1 MVFLVQ
7 EVIIFNTSR
16 IELKKSNL
24 KNNIQFLNST
34 IGRNR
39 KLSIVVKGNA
49 YGHGYENFI
58 TLLKGQGIDHFS
70 VFSAQEAYQ
79 VHKYLDKTDSL
90 MIMGDTPVEALEWV
104 INNGVEIFVFNIE
117 RLKNLS
123 IMAKRLKKKA
133 RIHLEFETGMKR
145 TGIEERKINEVIQ
158 FLKKNYEYL
167 ELRGVSTHLA
177 GAESIS
183 NFLRIKEQIKTF
195 KRIKKTFKDSGLK
208 VRYFHSACSA
218 AAIRYPETRMD
229 LIRVGIL
236 SYGFWP
242 SQETLIEYLNQS
254 RTQKNPLKRVIEWKT
269 SVMAIKTVSRGDF
282 IGYGSSFQATR
293 EMKLAVLPVGYETGF
308 SRALSN
314 KGSVLIDGQYA
325 YVVGTVNMNAV
336 TVNVTHI
343 PDVKIGD
350 EAVIIGKQGKNEI
363 SVAAFSDLG
372 EQLNYELLTR
382 LPLNIPRKVVP

>member
-1 MVFLVQ
+1 MPRRKV
-7 EVIIFNTSR
+7 IFNTSR

-24 KNNIQFLNST
+24 KNNIQFLNTT
-34 IGRNR
+34 IGQNR

-49 YGHGYENFI
+49 YGHGYDNYI
-58 TLLKGQGIDHFS
+58 PMLKNQGVDHFS
-70 VFSAQEAYQ
+70 VFSAQEAFE
-79 VHKYLDKTDSL
+79 VKKYIEKSDAL
-90 MIMGDTPVEALEWV
+90 MIMGDTPAEALDWIVE
-104 INNGVEIFVFNIE
+104 NEVEIFVFNLE
-117 RLKNLS
+117 RLKFLLTV
-123 IMAKRLKKKA
+123 AKRLKKKA

-145 TGIEERKINEVIQ
+145 TGIEEKKIEEVFRIV
-158 FLKKNYEYL
+158 KKNIDL
-167 ELRGVSTHLA
+167 LDVRGVCTHLA

-183 NFLRIKEQIKTF
+183 NYIRIQEQIKNF
-195 KRIKKTFKDSGLK
+195 KRIKKQFRDSGIK
-208 VRYFHSACSA
+208 VRYFHCACSA
-218 AAIRYPETRMD
+218 AAIRYPETCMD

-242 SQETLIEYLNQS
+242 SQETLIEYLNRS
-254 RTQKNPLKRVIEWKT
+254 RTYQNPLRRVIEWKT
-269 SVMAIKTVSRGDF
+269 SIMALKTVARGDF
-282 IGYGSSFQATR
+282 VGYGSSFQATR

-308 SRALSN
+308 SRGLSN

-325 YVVGTVNMNAV
+325 YIVGTVNMNAI

-382 LPLNIPRKVVP
+382 LPLNIPRKVVS

>member
-1 MVFLVQ
+1 MR
-7 EVIIFNTSR
+7 EAIIFNTSR
-16 IELKKSNL
+16 IELKKSSL
-24 KNNIQFLNST
+24 RNNIQFLNST

-49 YGHGYENFI
+49 YGHGYENYI
-58 TLLKGQGIDHFS
+58 PLLQGQGVDHFS
-70 VFSAQEAYQ
+70 VFSAQEAFQ
-79 VHKYLDKTDSL
+79 VKSFLTDKDSL
-90 MIMGDTPVEALEWV
+90 MIMGDTPFEALEWV
-104 INNGVEIFVFNIE
+104 VKNGVEIFVFNLE
-117 RLKNLS
+117 RLKSLAR
-123 IMAKRLKKKA
+123 IAKEVKAPA

-145 TGIEERKINEVIQ
+145 TGIEEKKIQEVIRFIKKHHDQ
-158 FLKKNYEYL
+158 FDV
-167 ELRGVSTHLA
+167 RGVCTHLA

-183 NFLRIKEQIKTF
+183 NFLRIKDQIKVF

-208 VRYFHSACSA
+208 VRYYHCACSA

-242 SQETLIEYLNQS
+242 SQETLIEYLNRS
-254 RTQKNPLKRVIEWKT
+254 RGQHNPLRRVIEWKT
-269 SVMAIKTVSRGDF
+269 SVMAIKTVNRGDF
-282 IGYGSSFQATR
+282 VGYGSSFQATR

-308 SRALSN
+308 SRSLSN

-325 YVVGTVNMNAV
+325 YIVGTVNMNAI

-350 EAVIIGKQGKNEI
+350 EVVIIGKQGKNEI
-363 SVAAFSDLG
+363 SVAAFSDLN

-382 LPLNIPRKVVP
+382 LPLNIPRKVVS

>member
-1 MVFLVQ
+1 MLQ
-7 EVIIFNTSR
+7 EAIIFNTSR
-16 IELKKSNL
+16 IELKKSSL
-24 KNNIQFLNST
+24 RNNIQFLNST

-49 YGHGYENFI
+49 YGHGYDNYI
-58 TLLKGQGIDHFS
+58 PLLKSQGVDHFS
-70 VFSAQEAYQ
+70 VFSAQEAFQ
-79 VHKYLDKTDSL
+79 VKSFLNDSDSL
-90 MIMGDTPVEALEWV
+90 MIMGDTPFEALEWV
-104 INNGVEIFVFNIE
+104 VRNGVEIFVFNLE
-117 RLKNLS
+117 RLKGL
-123 IMAKRLKKKA
+123 AKIAKEVNARA
-133 RIHLEFETGMKR
+133 RIHIEFETGMKR
-145 TGIEERKINEVIQ
+145 TGIEEKKIQEVIR
-158 FLKKNYEYL
+158 FLSKNADL
-167 ELRGVSTHLA
+167 FDVRGVCTHLA

-195 KRIKKTFKDSGLK
+195 KRIRKTFKDSGVK
-208 VRYFHSACSA
+208 VRYFHCACSA

-242 SQETLIEYLNQS
+242 SQETLIEYLNRS
-254 RTQKNPLKRVIEWKT
+254 RGQHNPLRRVIEWKT
-269 SVMAIKTVSRGDF
+269 SVMAIKTVNRGDF
-282 IGYGSSFQATR
+282 VGYGSSFQATR
-293 EMKLAVLPVGYETGF
+293 EMKLAVIPIGYETGF
-308 SRALSN
+308 SRSLSN

-325 YVVGTVNMNAV
+325 YIVGTVNMNAV

-350 EAVIIGKQGKNEI
+350 EVVIIGKQGKNEI

>member
-1 MVFLVQ
+1 MQ
-7 EVIIFNTSR
+7 EEIIFNTSR

-24 KNNIQFLNST
+24 RSNIQFLNST
-34 IGRNR
+34 IGQNR

-49 YGHGYENFI
+49 YGHGYDNYI
-58 TLLKGQGIDHFS
+58 PLLKSQGVDHFS
-70 VFSAQEAYQ
+70 VFSAQEAFQ
-79 VHKYLDKTDSL
+79 VKNYLDKKDGL
-90 MIMGDTPVEALEWV
+90 MIMGDTPFEALDWV
-104 INNGVEIFVFNIE
+104 VNNDVEIFVFNIE
-117 RLKNLS
+117 RLKSLATL
-123 IMAKRLKKKA
+123 AKRLKRRA

-145 TGIEERKINEVIQ
+145 TGIEENKIDEVIR
-158 FLKKNYEYL
+158 FIKKNSDHFD
-167 ELRGVSTHLA
+167 LRGVCTHLA

-183 NFLRIKEQIKTF
+183 NFLRIKEQIKNF
-195 KRIKKTFKDSGLK
+195 KRIKKAFRDSGLK
-208 VRYFHSACSA
+208 IRYFHCACSA

-236 SYGFWP
+236 AYGFWP
-242 SQETLIEYLNQS
+242 SQETLIEYLNSS
-254 RTQKNPLKRVIEWKT
+254 RSYQNPLRRVIEWKT

-293 EMKLAVLPVGYETGF
+293 DMKLAVLPVGYETGF
-308 SRALSN
+308 SRSLSN

-325 YVVGTVNMNAV
+325 YIVGTVNMNAI

-350 EAVIIGKQGKNEI
+350 EAVIIGKQGENEI

-382 LPLNIPRKVVP
+382 LPLNIPRKVVS